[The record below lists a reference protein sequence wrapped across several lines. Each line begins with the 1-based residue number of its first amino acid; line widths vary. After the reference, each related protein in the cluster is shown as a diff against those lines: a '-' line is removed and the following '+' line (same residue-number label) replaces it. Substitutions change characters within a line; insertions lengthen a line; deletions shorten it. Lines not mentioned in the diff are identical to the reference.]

1 MHDGAFYL
9 TISSLTEVWNGPEL
23 ASPFGAAPS
32 ELLFKGSG
40 EGGEQYLQNWTLFRW
55 LLYFFHTVYYRHGLF
70 LFPVLYICLVAESQR
85 LLVPRVLTFN
95 GLGIPP
101 KRYIKDGDAECLIL
115 GFNAIALLVM
125 AGACRIFPVWDC
137 LHWWQQSQ
145 DVEKLLFLF

>member
-9 TISSLTEVWNGPEL
+9 TISSLTEVWSGPEL

-40 EGGEQYLQNWTLFRW
+40 EGGSSIYKIELCSGG
-55 LLYFFHTVYYRHGLF
+55 YFFFSQTVYYRHGLF
-70 LFPVLYICLVAESQR
+70 LFPVLYICCLVAVSQR

-125 AGACRIFPVWDC
+125 AGVCWIFPVWGC
-137 LHWWQQSQ
+137 LH
-145 DVEKLLFLF
+145 